1 MNKAINIITAFVA
14 VALFYQMKL
23 HKWTDLSG
31 TAREEFLPEFLIG
44 VNWTTS
50 LDHMVNKWQT
60 ACGGTKDS
68 YGYFMRFYSDLDKAN
83 QERLVTWA
91 VSKWNIE
98 HSF

>member
-1 MNKAINIITAFVA
+1 MNKAINIVAAFVA

-23 HKWTDLSG
+23 HRWTDLHG
-31 TAREEFLPEFLIG
+31 KAREEFLPEFLIG
-44 VNWTTS
+44 VNWTTG

-60 ACGGTKDS
+60 ACGGTNDP
-68 YGYFMRFYSDLDKAN
+68 YGCFMRFYSELDKAN
-83 QERLVTWA
+83 QERFVTWA